1 MSIEKQVKDILIEK
15 FAVVPDDNKTL
26 VKDLYLDSL
35 DIVELFMELEKTF
48 EISIPENMAEQ
59 ISLMTVAELIK
70 YVKCETSGNT
80 YIPEQRN
87 LVINTAPETEITPAK
102 QTPAQKTFTGL
113 YTITNNGKVKCRLT
127 GRPCQKI
134 KPGEIEK
141 NTQLLNLCRQHK
153 CNIENNFQKIMQ
165 EYTK

>member
-1 MSIEKQVKDILIEK
+1 MSIEKKVKDILIEK

-26 VKDLYLDSL
+26 VEDLYLDSL
-35 DIVELFMELEKTF
+35 DLVELFMELEIRF
-48 EISIPENMAEQ
+48 AISIPENMTEQ
-59 ISLMTVAELIK
+59 ISLMTVAELIY

-113 YTITNNGKVKCRLT
+113 YTITNNGKVKCGLT
-127 GRPCQKI
+127 DRPCKKI
-134 KPGEIEK
+134 TPDEITK
-141 NTQLLNLCRQHK
+141 NTKLLNLCRNHK
-153 CNIENNFQKIMQ
+153 CTIERNFQQLKQ
-165 EYTK
+165 NTK